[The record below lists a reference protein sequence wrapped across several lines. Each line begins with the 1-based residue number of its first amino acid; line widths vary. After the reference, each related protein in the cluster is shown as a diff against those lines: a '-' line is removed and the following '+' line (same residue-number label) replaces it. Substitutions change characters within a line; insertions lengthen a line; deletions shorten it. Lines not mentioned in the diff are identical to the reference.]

1 MDSGGVLGKV
11 VFVILA
17 LVALYYLYQYL
28 FGPSGL
34 EGKVVL
40 DGISA
45 ANPSP
50 AYTTSIDNL
59 PAIYE
64 GGEYAVNTWIYINDY
79 AVNRGKNKCIFT
91 LGGRTFLTLAVY
103 LGAYKNSLN
112 VRVHTKNSS
121 PGSIVPAGNAP
132 SPASGIA
139 NDLSA
144 ATLNTIFGNMQSD
157 GSLLANLQPCDI
169 PSVDLH
175 KWVQVTVCLN
185 NKTCDVYL
193 DGKLARSCVLPSFFK
208 VDRTNLTLN
217 VADYDGFGGYVSNV
231 SAYNYALNPEQVW
244 QLYMSGPGK
253 NYTFMAYLTAMF
265 TPSFDPSYPKQNINP
280 LTV

>member
-11 VFVILA
+11 VFVIVA
-17 LVALYYLYQYL
+17 LVVLYYIYQYL
-28 FGPSGL
+28 FGASGL

-40 DGISA
+40 DSIKP
-45 ANPSP
+45 ANPDT
-50 AYTTSIDNL
+50 AYTTSISNL

-64 GGEYAVNTWIYINDY
+64 GGEYSVNTWIYINDY
-79 AVNRGKNKCIFT
+79 AVNRGMNKCVLT

-121 PGSIVPAGNAP
+121 PGAVVPAGNSP
-132 SPASGIA
+132 SPLDGVA

-144 ATLNTIFGNMQSD
+144 ATLTSIFGNMQSD
-157 GSLLANLQPCDI
+157 GSLLNNPQPCDI
-169 PSVDLH
+169 PAVDLQ

-193 DGKLARSCVLPSFFK
+193 DGKLARSCVLSSFYK

-217 VADYDGFGGYVSNV
+217 VADYKGFGGYVSNV

-253 NYTFMAYLTAMF
+253 NYTAWGYINAMF
-265 TPSFDPSYPKQNINP
+265 GASFDPSYPKQNINP

>member
-40 DGISA
+40 DGINP
-45 ANPSP
+45 ANPST

-64 GGEYAVNTWIYINDY
+64 GGEYSVNTWIYINDY
-79 AVNRGKNKCIFT
+79 SVNRGMNKCVLT

-103 LGAYKNSLN
+103 LGAYKNTLN
-112 VRVHTKNSS
+112 VRVHTKNNT
-121 PGSIVPAGNAP
+121 PGSITPAGNAP
-132 SPASGIA
+132 SPTSGIA
-139 NDLSA
+139 NDLSTA
-144 ATLNTIFGNMQSD
+144 ALNSMFGNMQSD
-157 GSLLANLQPCDI
+157 GSLLTNLQPCDI
-169 PSVDLH
+169 PSVDMQ

-193 DGKLARSCVLPSFFK
+193 DGKLARSCVLSSFFK
-208 VDRTNLTLN
+208 VDRTNLALN
-217 VADYDGFGGYVSNV
+217 IADYSGFGGYVSNV
-231 SAYNYALNPEQVW
+231 SAYNYSLNPEQVW

-253 NYTFMAYLTAMF
+253 NYTLMGYLTAMF
-265 TPSFDPSYPKQNINP
+265 TPSFSVGYPKQNINP
-280 LTV
+280 LMV